1 MYILISIILFG
12 ILIAVH
18 EFGHFI
24 TAKLCGIK
32 VLEFAIGMGPLLYNK
47 QGKETLYSLRLLPIG
62 GYCAMEGEDEESSDP
77 RAFSAQHPL
86 KKALV
91 LIAGAAMNFIFGL
104 LLLVIVFLYQ
114 APQTME
120 ITSFMEGCPYENE
133 SGFAVGDEFYK
144 IDGHRIYSID
154 DISVY
159 LLRDGEVH
167 DVVVRRDGKLVELN
181 DFVITRLEYPE
192 VDGLRF
198 GFYFEGHADTF
209 SELLRYVWY
218 YSMDFVGMIWDSLRG
233 MISGLYGVNDLSGV
247 VGIVGVMNDVGQTSP
262 TILDGIINLLYFAAF
277 IAVNLAVMN
286 LLPIPALDG
295 GRIFFL
301 IVLWPIE
308 KLLGRKL
315 DPKYEGYIHTVG
327 LVLLMGL
334 MVFVMFNDVLKI
346 IGG

>member
-32 VLEFAIGMGPLLYNK
+32 VLEFAIGMGPLLFKK

-62 GYCAMEGEDEESSDP
+62 GYCAMEGEDVESSDP
-77 RAFSAQHPL
+77 RSFSVQHPL

-91 LIAGAAMNFIFGL
+91 LVAGAAMNFVFGL
-104 LLLVIVFLYQ
+104 FLLFLVFQYQ
-114 APQTME
+114 APQTLE
-120 ITSFMEGCPYENE
+120 ITSFMEGCPYESE

-144 IDGHRIYSID
+144 IDGRRTYSLD
-154 DISVY
+154 DISAY
-159 LLRDGEVH
+159 LQQNGDVH
-167 DVVVRRDGKLVELN
+167 DIVVRRNGELIELN
-181 DFVITRLEYPE
+181 DFEITLLEFPE
-192 VDGLRF
+192 SEIPRF
-198 GFYFEGHADTF
+198 GFYFHAHADTF
-209 SELLRYVWY
+209 GEMLRYVWY
-218 YSMDFVGMIWDSLRG
+218 YSMDFVGMIGDSLRG
-233 MISGLYGVNDLSGV
+233 MVSGLYGVNDLSGV

-262 TILDGIINLLYFAAF
+262 TFVDGVINLLFFAAF

-308 KLLGRKL
+308 KLLGRKI

-327 LVLLMGL
+327 LVLLLAL
-334 MVFVMFNDVLKI
+334 MAYVMFNDVLKI
-346 IGG
+346 VG